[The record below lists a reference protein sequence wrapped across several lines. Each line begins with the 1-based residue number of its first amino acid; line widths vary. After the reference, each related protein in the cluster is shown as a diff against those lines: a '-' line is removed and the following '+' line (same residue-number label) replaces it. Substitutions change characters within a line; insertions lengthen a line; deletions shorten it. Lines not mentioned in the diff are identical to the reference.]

1 VPPHA
6 SASPPECRKTMVPQD
21 PRCNSAKVLQDRGA
35 EALRCRRTTVPPHA
49 SANPPECRK
58 TMVPQDP
65 RCSSTKVLQAE
76 LRFGSTKVTTVQQR

>member
-1 VPPHA
+1 
-6 SASPPECRKTMVPQD
+6 M
-21 PRCNSAKVLQDRGA
+21 
-35 EALRCRRTTVPPHA
+35 PPHA

-58 TMVPQDP
+58 TMVPQNPRCNSAKVLQDKGAEALRSMRTTAPQDP